1 MNIKQKIIAALL
13 VCGGQAC
20 IAQVIVPEVISSA
33 GDTYSNSQGS
43 LSWTV
48 GEPITATENNSTYY
62 LTQGFQQPS
71 VIVLSTVS
79 NTSSPPPQSSVSVY
93 PNPVSSSI
101 YIQRDGNEQLQIQL
115 MDMNGKLILN
125 KMLSQSENQL
135 DLSVFANGMYLLK
148 VFDTQNQF
156 IQSLKIEKVK

>member
-33 GDTYSNSQGS
+33 GDTYINSQGS
-43 LSWTV
+43 LSWTL
-48 GEPITATENNSTYY
+48 GEPVTATESTSNYY

-71 VIVLSTVS
+71 SIVVTAI
-79 NTSSPPPQSSVSVY
+79 NNPTAAQSSVSVSVY
-93 PNPVSSSI
+93 PNPVTSSI